1 MNQSI
6 RCLLWLSVSCALL
19 MGGCRLLPDGERGQT
34 LEVEFAQVLPVGWEA
49 LGGWHG
55 VNLDDDENE
64 ENLLFF
70 RFDSGQVGAL
80 IYDAELAPTLD
91 QSYRLLPRYFDDWGA
106 LGQGIIAPAGT
117 DAKAIIHRQ
126 IDSTNDSEES
136 EENDPNDQENG
147 SKENAEVITAR
158 ELVILGGATHLTFA
172 WWESEVNGYGVT
184 QLYAP
189 GGFIGVDWEEWQH
202 SPALIQAITAR
213 YPLNDYRAR
222 THICRM
228 VLYTRVEDPK
238 RISFYEQSQG
248 LHFCDGVVPL
258 HPFSPEGVVLAYL
271 LWQRPA
277 SAELTQLLTPGTTLP
292 QLDADS
298 AYERWALE
306 RIDDL
311 AAYPSVPLA
320 LVHSRNI
327 QTPTVEI
334 PSIEIPSVE
343 IQGNGVAPTT
353 TVCVELV
360 EKTNL
365 SMRRWVIFTLR
376 YQPPDK
382 AQQLPDRWTLSGART
397 EPAPMDSSASGT
409 CSTILAR
416 RAP

>member
-1 MNQSI
+1 MSQSI
-6 RCLLWLSVSCALL
+6 RCLLLLSVSCTLL
-19 MGGCRLLPDGERGQT
+19 LGGCRLLPKTERGQT

-55 VNLDDDENE
+55 VNLDKDESE

-70 RFDSGQVGAL
+70 RLDSGQVGAL

-117 DAKAIIHRQ
+117 EAKAIIHRQ
-126 IDSTNDSEES
+126 VDSTNDREES
-136 EENDPNDQENG
+136 DENE
-147 SKENAEVITAR
+147 EVITAR
-158 ELVILGGATHLTFA
+158 ELVILGGGTHLTFA

-184 QLYAP
+184 QIYAP
-189 GGFIGVDWEEWQH
+189 GGFIGVDWEEWQR
-202 SPALIQAITAR
+202 SPALIQAFTAR

-222 THICRM
+222 SHICRM
-228 VLYTRVEDPK
+228 VLYTRVNDAT

-248 LHFCDGVVPL
+248 LHFCDGVVPP

-277 SAELTQLLTPGTTLP
+277 SAELAQLLTPGTTLP

-298 AYERWALE
+298 VHDRWAIE

-320 LVHSRNI
+320 LASSQNIQQDI

-334 PSIEIPSVE
+334 PTVG

-353 TVCVELV
+353 TVCVEFV

-365 SMRRWVIFTLR
+365 SMRRWVVFTLR